1 MTQSRLVFAFEK
13 PGAYTNFGSR
23 LLDEVSQPCAVT
35 VTVPARLHLGFL
47 DLNGDL
53 GRRFGGIGL
62 AIGGL
67 GTRLTIERASTN
79 EVSGP
84 DADRVWQHLQK
95 IERSL
100 SLRGGHRV
108 RVSEVV
114 PAHAGLG
121 SGTQLAL
128 AVAAGLRSLHNVAL
142 DVAGDALQLGRGA
155 RSGIGIGLFSR
166 GGLVVDGGRSG
177 EAAPAPI
184 ICRLPVPEHWRILV
198 ILDPQRQGIHGP
210 EEGATMAAL
219 PAMSAADAA
228 RFCRLVLMQALP
240 ALADHDLANFGAAI
254 KELQIGLGDYF
265 GPAQGGA
272 RFMSSDVAAILDFLD
287 SAGAFGVGQSS
298 WGPTGFAFAET
309 PEDAARLATIAAPQ
323 ARGRGL
329 DIRVCQALNRGA
341 QIVAHAYSTESD
353 KQH

>member
-1 MTQSRLVFAFEK
+1 MD
-13 PGAYTNFGSR
+13 
-23 LLDEVSQPCAVT
+23 DEVSQPCAVT

-47 DLNGDL
+47 DLNGGL

-67 GTRLTIERASTN
+67 GTRLTIERAGKSQA
-79 EVSGP
+79 SGP
-84 DADRVWQHLQK
+84 DADRVSQHLQK
-95 IERSL
+95 IERLL
-100 SLRGGHRV
+100 SLRGGHRI

-128 AVAAGLRSLHNVAL
+128 AVAAGLRSLHNL
-142 DVAGDALQLGRGA
+142 PHDVAGDALRLGRGA

-166 GGLVVDGGRSG
+166 GGLVVDGGRGDG
-177 EAAPAPI
+177 ERLAPI
-184 ICRLPVPEHWRILV
+184 ICRLPVPEDWRILV

-219 PAMSAADAA
+219 PSMCAADAA
-228 RFCRLVLMQALP
+228 RLCRLVLMQALP

-254 KELQIGLGDYF
+254 KELQIELGDYF
-265 GPAQGGA
+265 APAQGGA
-272 RFMSSDVAAILDFLD
+272 RFMSPDVAAILDILD
-287 SAGAFGVGQSS
+287 GAGAFGIGQSS
-298 WGPTGFAFAET
+298 WGPTGFAFAQT
-309 PEDAARLATIAAPQ
+309 PDEAARLATIAAPQ
-323 ARGRGL
+323 ARRRGL

-353 KQH
+353 K

>member
-1 MTQSRLVFAFEK
+1 MD
-13 PGAYTNFGSR
+13 
-23 LLDEVSQPCAVT
+23 DEVSQPCAVT

-47 DLNGDL
+47 DLNGGL

-67 GTRLTIERASTN
+67 GTRLTIERAGKSQA
-79 EVSGP
+79 SGP
-84 DADRVWQHLQK
+84 DADRVSQHLQK
-95 IERSL
+95 IERLL
-100 SLRGGHRV
+100 SLRGGHRI

-128 AVAAGLRSLHNVAL
+128 AVAAGLRSLHNL
-142 DVAGDALQLGRGA
+142 PHDVAGDALRLGRGA

-166 GGLVVDGGRSG
+166 GGLVVDGGRGDG
-177 EAAPAPI
+177 ERLAPI
-184 ICRLPVPEHWRILV
+184 ICRLPVPEDWRILV
-198 ILDPQRQGIHGP
+198 ILDPQRQGSHGP

-219 PAMSAADAA
+219 PSMCAADAA
-228 RFCRLVLMQALP
+228 RLCRLVLMQALP

-254 KELQIGLGDYF
+254 KELQIELGDYF
-265 GPAQGGA
+265 APAQGGA
-272 RFMSSDVAAILDFLD
+272 RFMSPDVAAILDILD
-287 SAGAFGVGQSS
+287 RAGAFGVGQSS
-298 WGPTGFAFAET
+298 WGPTGFAFAQT
-309 PEDAARLATIAAPQ
+309 PDEAARLAMIAAPQ
-323 ARGRGL
+323 ARRRGL

-353 KQH
+353 K

>member
-1 MTQSRLVFAFEK
+1 MD
-13 PGAYTNFGSR
+13 
-23 LLDEVSQPCAVT
+23 DEVSQPCAVT

-47 DLNGDL
+47 DLNGGL

-67 GTRLTIERASTN
+67 GTRLTIERAGKSQA
-79 EVSGP
+79 SGP
-84 DADRVWQHLQK
+84 DADRVSQHLQK
-95 IERSL
+95 IERLL
-100 SLRGGHRV
+100 SLRGGHRI

-128 AVAAGLRSLHNVAL
+128 AVAAGLRSLHNL
-142 DVAGDALQLGRGA
+142 PHDVAGDALRLGRGA

-166 GGLVVDGGRSG
+166 GGLVVDGGRGDG
-177 EAAPAPI
+177 ERLAPI
-184 ICRLPVPEHWRILV
+184 ICRLPVPEDWRILV

-219 PAMSAADAA
+219 PNMCAADAA
-228 RFCRLVLMQALP
+228 RLCRLVLMQALP

-254 KELQIGLGDYF
+254 KELQIELGDYF
-265 GPAQGGA
+265 APAQGGA
-272 RFMSSDVAAILDFLD
+272 RFMSPDVAAILDILD
-287 SAGAFGVGQSS
+287 RAGAFGVGQSS
-298 WGPTGFAFAET
+298 WGPTGFAFAQT
-309 PEDAARLATIAAPQ
+309 PDEAARLAMIAAPQ
-323 ARGRGL
+323 ARRRGL

-353 KQH
+353 K

>member
-1 MTQSRLVFAFEK
+1 
-13 PGAYTNFGSR
+13 
-23 LLDEVSQPCAVT
+23 
-35 VTVPARLHLGFL
+35 LHLGFL
-47 DLNGDL
+47 DLNGEL

-62 AIGGL
+62 AIGDL
-67 GTRLTIERASTN
+67 GTRLTIERADTS

-84 DADRVWQHLQK
+84 DADRALQHLQK
-95 IERSL
+95 IQRLL

-128 AVAAGLRSLHNVAL
+128 AVAAGLRSLYNVAL

-166 GGLVVDGGRSG
+166 GGLVVDGGRGG
-177 EAAPAPI
+177 ETTPAPI
-184 ICRLPVPEHWRILV
+184 ICRLPVPENWRILV

-254 KELQIGLGDYF
+254 KELQVGLGDYF
-265 GPAQGGA
+265 APAQGGA
-272 RFMSSDVAAILDFLD
+272 RFMSPDVAAVLDILD

>member
-79 EVSGP
+79 DVSGP

-166 GGLVVDGGRSG
+166 GGLIVDGGRGG
-177 EAAPAPI
+177 EATPAPI

-287 SAGAFGVGQSS
+287 SAGALGVGQSS

>member
-1 MTQSRLVFAFEK
+1 MD
-13 PGAYTNFGSR
+13 
-23 LLDEVSQPCAVT
+23 DEVSQPCAVT

-47 DLNGDL
+47 DLNGGL

-67 GTRLTIERASTN
+67 GTRLTIERAGKSQA
-79 EVSGP
+79 SGP
-84 DADRVWQHLQK
+84 DADRVSQHLQK
-95 IERSL
+95 IERLL
-100 SLRGGHRV
+100 SLRGGHRI

-128 AVAAGLRSLHNVAL
+128 AVAAGLRSLHNL
-142 DVAGDALQLGRGA
+142 PHDVAGDALRLGRGA

-166 GGLVVDGGRSG
+166 GGLVVDGGRGDG
-177 EAAPAPI
+177 ERLAPI
-184 ICRLPVPEHWRILV
+184 ICRLPVPEDWRILV

-210 EEGATMAAL
+210 EEGATMAVL
-219 PAMSAADAA
+219 PSMCAADAA
-228 RFCRLVLMQALP
+228 RLCRLVLMQALP

-254 KELQIGLGDYF
+254 KELQIELGDYF
-265 GPAQGGA
+265 APAQGGA
-272 RFMSSDVAAILDFLD
+272 RFMSPDVAAILDILD
-287 SAGAFGVGQSS
+287 GAGAFGVGQSS
-298 WGPTGFAFAET
+298 WGPTGFAFAQT
-309 PEDAARLATIAAPQ
+309 PDEAARLAMIAAPQ
-323 ARGRGL
+323 ARRRGL

-353 KQH
+353 K

>member
-1 MTQSRLVFAFEK
+1 MD
-13 PGAYTNFGSR
+13 
-23 LLDEVSQPCAVT
+23 DEVSQPCAVT

-47 DLNGDL
+47 DLNGGL

-67 GTRLTIERASTN
+67 GTRLTIERAGKSQA
-79 EVSGP
+79 SGP
-84 DADRVWQHLQK
+84 DADRVSQHLQK
-95 IERSL
+95 IERLL
-100 SLRGGHRV
+100 SLRGGHRI

-128 AVAAGLRSLHNVAL
+128 AVAAGLRSLHNL
-142 DVAGDALQLGRGA
+142 PHDVAGDALRLGRGA

-166 GGLVVDGGRSG
+166 GGLVVDGGRGDG
-177 EAAPAPI
+177 ERLAPI
-184 ICRLPVPEHWRILV
+184 ICRLPVPEDWRILV
-198 ILDPQRQGIHGP
+198 ILDPQRQGSHGP

-219 PAMSAADAA
+219 PSMCAADAA
-228 RFCRLVLMQALP
+228 RLCRLVLMQALP

-254 KELQIGLGDYF
+254 KELQIELGDYF
-265 GPAQGGA
+265 APAQGGA
-272 RFMSSDVAAILDFLD
+272 RFMSPDVAAILDILD
-287 SAGAFGVGQSS
+287 GAGAFGVGQSS
-298 WGPTGFAFAET
+298 WGPTGFAFAQT
-309 PEDAARLATIAAPQ
+309 PDEAARLAMIAAPQ
-323 ARGRGL
+323 ARRRGL

-353 KQH
+353 K

>member
-1 MTQSRLVFAFEK
+1 MD
-13 PGAYTNFGSR
+13 
-23 LLDEVSQPCAVT
+23 DEVSQPCAVT

-47 DLNGDL
+47 DLNGGL

-67 GTRLTIERASTN
+67 GTRLTIERAGKSQA
-79 EVSGP
+79 SGP
-84 DADRVWQHLQK
+84 DADRVSQHLQK
-95 IERSL
+95 IERLL
-100 SLRGGHRV
+100 SLRGGHRI

-128 AVAAGLRSLHNVAL
+128 AVAAGLRSLHNL
-142 DVAGDALQLGRGA
+142 PHDVAGDALRLGRGA

-166 GGLVVDGGRSG
+166 GGLVVDGGRGDG
-177 EAAPAPI
+177 ERLAPI
-184 ICRLPVPEHWRILV
+184 ICRLPVPEDWRILV

-219 PAMSAADAA
+219 PSMCAADAA
-228 RFCRLVLMQALP
+228 RLCRLVLMQALP

-254 KELQIGLGDYF
+254 KELQIELGDYF
-265 GPAQGGA
+265 APAQGGA
-272 RFMSSDVAAILDFLD
+272 RFMSPDVAAILDILD
-287 SAGAFGVGQSS
+287 GAGAFGVGQSS
-298 WGPTGFAFAET
+298 WGPTGFAFAQT
-309 PEDAARLATIAAPQ
+309 PDEAARLATIAAPQ
-323 ARGRGL
+323 ARRRGL

-353 KQH
+353 K

>member
-1 MTQSRLVFAFEK
+1 MD
-13 PGAYTNFGSR
+13 
-23 LLDEVSQPCAVT
+23 DEVSQPCAVT

-47 DLNGDL
+47 DLNGGL

-67 GTRLTIERASTN
+67 GTRLTIERAGKSQA
-79 EVSGP
+79 SGP
-84 DADRVWQHLQK
+84 DADRVSQHLQK
-95 IERSL
+95 IERLL
-100 SLRGGHRV
+100 SLRGGHRI

-128 AVAAGLRSLHNVAL
+128 AVAAGLRSLHNL
-142 DVAGDALQLGRGA
+142 PHDVAGDALRLGRGA

-166 GGLVVDGGRSG
+166 GGLVVDGGRGDG
-177 EAAPAPI
+177 ERLAPI
-184 ICRLPVPEHWRILV
+184 ICRLPVPEDWRILV

-219 PAMSAADAA
+219 PNMCAADAA
-228 RFCRLVLMQALP
+228 RLCRLVLMQALP

-254 KELQIGLGDYF
+254 KELQIELGDYF
-265 GPAQGGA
+265 APAQGGA
-272 RFMSSDVAAILDFLD
+272 RFMSPDVAAILDILD
-287 SAGAFGVGQSS
+287 RAGAFGVGQSS
-298 WGPTGFAFAET
+298 WGPTGFAFAQT
-309 PEDAARLATIAAPQ
+309 PDEAARLAMIAAPQ
-323 ARGRGL
+323 ARRRGL

-341 QIVAHAYSTESD
+341 QIVAHAYLTESD
-353 KQH
+353 K

>member
-84 DADRVWQHLQK
+84 DADRAWQHLQK

-128 AVAAGLRSLHNVAL
+128 AVAAGLRSLYNVAL

-166 GGLVVDGGRSG
+166 GGLVVDGGRGG
-177 EAAPAPI
+177 ETTPAPI
-184 ICRLPVPEHWRILV
+184 ICRLPVPENWRILV

-240 ALADHDLANFGAAI
+240 ALADHDLANFGVAI
-254 KELQIGLGDYF
+254 KELQVGLGDYF
-265 GPAQGGA
+265 APAQGGA
-272 RFMSSDVAAILDFLD
+272 RFMSPDVAAVLDILD

-323 ARGRGL
+323 ARARGL

>member
-166 GGLVVDGGRSG
+166 GGLIVDGGRG
-177 EAAPAPI
+177 CEATPAPI

-272 RFMSSDVAAILDFLD
+272 RFMSPDVAAILDFLD

>member
-1 MTQSRLVFAFEK
+1 LD
-13 PGAYTNFGSR
+13 
-23 LLDEVSQPCAVT
+23 DEVSQPCAVT

-47 DLNGDL
+47 DLNGGL

-67 GTRLTIERASTN
+67 GTRLAIERAGKSQA
-79 EVSGP
+79 SGP
-84 DADRVWQHLQK
+84 DADRVSQHLQK
-95 IERSL
+95 IERLL
-100 SLRGGHRV
+100 SLRGGHRI

-128 AVAAGLRSLHNVAL
+128 AVAAGLRSLHNL
-142 DVAGDALQLGRGA
+142 PHDVAGDALRLGRGA

-166 GGLVVDGGRSG
+166 GGLVVDGGRGDG
-177 EAAPAPI
+177 ERLAPI
-184 ICRLPVPEHWRILV
+184 ICRLPVPEDWRILV
-198 ILDPQRQGIHGP
+198 ILDPQRQGSHGP

-219 PAMSAADAA
+219 PSMCAADAA
-228 RFCRLVLMQALP
+228 RLCRLVLMQALP

-254 KELQIGLGDYF
+254 KELQIELGDYF
-265 GPAQGGA
+265 APAQGGA
-272 RFMSSDVAAILDFLD
+272 RFMSPDVAAILDILD
-287 SAGAFGVGQSS
+287 RAGAFGVGQSS
-298 WGPTGFAFAET
+298 WGPTGFAFAQT
-309 PEDAARLATIAAPQ
+309 PDEAARLAMIAAPQ
-323 ARGRGL
+323 ARRRGL

-353 KQH
+353 K

>member
-1 MTQSRLVFAFEK
+1 MD
-13 PGAYTNFGSR
+13 
-23 LLDEVSQPCAVT
+23 DEVSQPCAVT

-47 DLNGDL
+47 DLNGGL

-67 GTRLTIERASTN
+67 GTRLTIERAGKSQA
-79 EVSGP
+79 SGP
-84 DADRVWQHLQK
+84 DADRVSQHLQK
-95 IERSL
+95 IERLL
-100 SLRGGHRV
+100 SLRGGHRI

-128 AVAAGLRSLHNVAL
+128 AVAAGLRSLHNL
-142 DVAGDALQLGRGA
+142 PHDVAGDALRLGRGA

-166 GGLVVDGGRSG
+166 GGLVVDGGRGDG
-177 EAAPAPI
+177 ERLAPI
-184 ICRLPVPEHWRILV
+184 ICRLPVPEDWRILV
-198 ILDPQRQGIHGP
+198 ILDPQRQGSHGP

-219 PAMSAADAA
+219 PSMCAADAA
-228 RFCRLVLMQALP
+228 RLCRMVLMQALP

-254 KELQIGLGDYF
+254 KELQIELGDYF
-265 GPAQGGA
+265 APAQGGA
-272 RFMSSDVAAILDFLD
+272 RFMSPDVAAILDILD
-287 SAGAFGVGQSS
+287 RAGAFGVGQSS
-298 WGPTGFAFAET
+298 WGPTGFAFAQT
-309 PEDAARLATIAAPQ
+309 PDEAARLAMIAAPQ
-323 ARGRGL
+323 ARRRGL

-353 KQH
+353 K

>member
-142 DVAGDALQLGRGA
+142 DIAGDALQLGRGA

-166 GGLVVDGGRSG
+166 GGLVVDGGRGG
-177 EAAPAPI
+177 ETTPAPI
-184 ICRLPVPEHWRILV
+184 ICRLPVPENWRILV

>member
-1 MTQSRLVFAFEK
+1 MD
-13 PGAYTNFGSR
+13 
-23 LLDEVSQPCAVT
+23 DEVSQPCAVT

-47 DLNGDL
+47 DLNGGL

-67 GTRLTIERASTN
+67 GTRLTIERAGKSQA
-79 EVSGP
+79 SGP
-84 DADRVWQHLQK
+84 DADRVSQHLQK
-95 IERSL
+95 IERLL
-100 SLRGGHRV
+100 SLRGGHRI

-128 AVAAGLRSLHNVAL
+128 AVATGLRSLHNL
-142 DVAGDALQLGRGA
+142 PHDVAGDALRLGRGA

-166 GGLVVDGGRSG
+166 GGLVVDGGRGDG
-177 EAAPAPI
+177 ERLAPI
-184 ICRLPVPEHWRILV
+184 ICRLPVPEDWRILV
-198 ILDPQRQGIHGP
+198 ILDPQRQGIHGT

-219 PAMSAADAA
+219 PSMCAADAA
-228 RFCRLVLMQALP
+228 RLCRLVLMQALP

-254 KELQIGLGDYF
+254 KELQIELGDYF
-265 GPAQGGA
+265 APAQGGA
-272 RFMSSDVAAILDFLD
+272 RFMSPDVAAILDILD
-287 SAGAFGVGQSS
+287 RAGAFGVGQSS
-298 WGPTGFAFAET
+298 WGPTGFAFAQT
-309 PEDAARLATIAAPQ
+309 PDEAARLAMIAAPQ
-323 ARGRGL
+323 ARRRGL

-353 KQH
+353 K

>member
-1 MTQSRLVFAFEK
+1 MD
-13 PGAYTNFGSR
+13 
-23 LLDEVSQPCAVT
+23 DEVSQPCAVT

-47 DLNGDL
+47 DLNGGL

-67 GTRLTIERASTN
+67 GTRLTIERAGKSQA
-79 EVSGP
+79 SGP
-84 DADRVWQHLQK
+84 DADRVSQHLQK
-95 IERSL
+95 IERLL
-100 SLRGGHRV
+100 SLRGGHRI

-128 AVAAGLRSLHNVAL
+128 AVAAGLRSLHDLPL
-142 DVAGDALQLGRGA
+142 DIAGDALRLGRGV

-166 GGLVVDGGRSG
+166 GGLVVDGGRG
-177 EAAPAPI
+177 DRERLAPI
-184 ICRLPVPEHWRILV
+184 ICRLPVPEDWRILV

-219 PAMSAADAA
+219 PSMCAADAA
-228 RFCRLVLMQALP
+228 RLCRLVLMQALP

-254 KELQIGLGDYF
+254 KELQIELGDYF
-265 GPAQGGA
+265 APAQGGA
-272 RFMSSDVAAILDFLD
+272 RFMSPDVAAILDILD
-287 SAGAFGVGQSS
+287 RASAFGVGQSS
-298 WGPTGFAFAET
+298 WGPTGFAFAQT
-309 PEDAARLATIAAPQ
+309 PDEAARLAMIAAPQ
-323 ARGRGL
+323 ARRRGL

-353 KQH
+353 K

>member
-1 MTQSRLVFAFEK
+1 MD
-13 PGAYTNFGSR
+13 
-23 LLDEVSQPCAVT
+23 DEVSQPCAVT

-47 DLNGDL
+47 DLNGGL

-67 GTRLTIERASTN
+67 GTRLTIERAGKSQA
-79 EVSGP
+79 SGP
-84 DADRVWQHLQK
+84 DADRVSQHLQK
-95 IERSL
+95 IERLL
-100 SLRGGHRV
+100 SLRGGHRI

-128 AVAAGLRSLHNVAL
+128 AVAAGLRSLHNL
-142 DVAGDALQLGRGA
+142 PHDVAGDALRLGRGA

-166 GGLVVDGGRSG
+166 GGLVVDGGRGDG
-177 EAAPAPI
+177 ERLAPI
-184 ICRLPVPEHWRILV
+184 ICRLPVPEDWRILV

-210 EEGATMAAL
+210 EEGATMAVL
-219 PAMSAADAA
+219 PSMCAADAA
-228 RFCRLVLMQALP
+228 RLCRLVLMQALP

-254 KELQIGLGDYF
+254 KELQIELGDYF
-265 GPAQGGA
+265 APAQGGA
-272 RFMSSDVAAILDFLD
+272 RFMSPDVAAILDILD
-287 SAGAFGVGQSS
+287 RAGAFGVGQSS
-298 WGPTGFAFAET
+298 WGPTGFAFAQT
-309 PEDAARLATIAAPQ
+309 PDEAARLAMIAAPQ
-323 ARGRGL
+323 ARRRGL

-353 KQH
+353 K